1 MIGLMLAEF
10 CGTVATL
17 TLFGVASPNAY
28 RTEMWKIGGEHG
40 FNSHPRQILYAY
52 ANYRPIPETPMV
64 WSQFIT
70 DFNIIVSVLSMFI
83 LLIKAVLFIMHMW
96 IPLVSLIINMIV
108 AALWC
113 VSVYGQAGPDYSDNE
128 HPSKVAWYI
137 TKSCS
142 YAEASGNRHNC
153 NMAKGSF
160 AASILMLSIFV
171 FNMALSIWS
180 AFFPTR
186 EAKEKY
192 LAKKAKKAME
202 EEDDSPVSQREKL
215 WELRT
220 VP

>member
-28 RTEMWKIGGEHG
+28 RTEMWKVGGEHG

-64 WSQFIT
+64 WSQLYASLTQNTQKEPMLTYCSIT

-108 AALWC
+108 TALWC
-113 VSVYGQAGPDYSDNE
+113 ISVYGQAGPDHSDPE

-142 YAEASGNRHNC
+142 YAEASGNKHNC

-160 AASILMLSIFV
+160 AASILML
-171 FNMALSIWS
+171 
-180 AFFPTR
+180 
-186 EAKEKY
+186 
-192 LAKKAKKAME
+192 
-202 EEDDSPVSQREKL
+202 
-215 WELRT
+215 
-220 VP
+220 